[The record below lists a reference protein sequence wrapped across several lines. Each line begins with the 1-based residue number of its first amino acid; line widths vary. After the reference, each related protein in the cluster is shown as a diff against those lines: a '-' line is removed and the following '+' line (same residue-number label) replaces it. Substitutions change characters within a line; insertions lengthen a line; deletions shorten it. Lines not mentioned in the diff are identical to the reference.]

1 MNVSYLIKAH
11 AAVCILFTGVY
22 RMIYI
27 IYPVSYTHLDVYK
40 RQVFLGMI
48 VIGQKTVGLGNL
60 GLEIAGLAGLLAEL
74 YVYNRK
80 YK

>member
-1 MNVSYLIKAH
+1 MDGDEIMETNIVKNIIM
-11 AAVCILFTGVY
+11 AVLFF
-22 RMIYI
+22 
-27 IYPVSYTHLDVYK
+27 
-40 RQVFLGMI
+40 VF
-48 VIGQKTVGLGNL
+48 GNL

>member
-1 MNVSYLIKAH
+1 METNIVKNIIM
-11 AAVCILFTGVY
+11 AVLFF
-22 RMIYI
+22 
-27 IYPVSYTHLDVYK
+27 
-40 RQVFLGMI
+40 VFLGMI

-74 YVYNRK
+74 FIYNRK

>member
-1 MNVSYLIKAH
+1 MDGDEIMETNIVKNIIM
-11 AAVCILFTGVY
+11 AVLFF
-22 RMIYI
+22 
-27 IYPVSYTHLDVYK
+27 
-40 RQVFLGMI
+40 VFLDMI

-60 GLEIAGLAGLLAEL
+60 GLEIAGRAGLLAEL

>member
-1 MNVSYLIKAH
+1 MTEKVTANMSHCSLGKYDDGDEIMETNIVKNIIM
-11 AAVCILFTGVY
+11 AVLFF
-22 RMIYI
+22 
-27 IYPVSYTHLDVYK
+27 
-40 RQVFLGMI
+40 VFLGMI

>member
-1 MNVSYLIKAH
+1 MDGDEIMETNVVKNIIM
-11 AAVCILFTGVY
+11 AVLFF
-22 RMIYI
+22 
-27 IYPVSYTHLDVYK
+27 
-40 RQVFLGMI
+40 VFLGMI

>member
-1 MNVSYLIKAH
+1 MDGDEIMETNIVKNIIM
-11 AAVCILFTGVY
+11 AVLFF
-22 RMIYI
+22 
-27 IYPVSYTHLDVYK
+27 
-40 RQVFLGMI
+40 VFLGMI

-80 YK
+80 YIIC

>member
-1 MNVSYLIKAH
+1 METNIVKNIIM
-11 AAVCILFTGVY
+11 AVLFF
-22 RMIYI
+22 
-27 IYPVSYTHLDVYK
+27 
-40 RQVFLGMI
+40 VFLGMI
-48 VIGQKTVGLGNL
+48 VIGQKTVGLGTL